1 MKLRLGIAFCL
12 LVAAVES
19 GSAQW
24 LHYRDPRI
32 PRTADGQPDLKA
44 PVPRF
49 PDGRV
54 DLSGIWYPDTKATD
68 GARPEGQTLGEDP
81 TIRLKTEDGTPFPLL
96 PAAEVEFNERLR
108 AGDPGPASRC
118 LPHTIVDYFLVPAPF
133 KFVHTPGLTIMLFEE
148 FNHFRQLFT
157 DGRPFPDDMQPAWF
171 GYSVGKWDGDAFVI
185 ETAGFNNRGAL
196 DVGTPLRAS
205 ESLRTTER
213 FRRPNVGSLQVQ
225 VTIADPTTFSRT
237 WKTQTIWFRLMPDTD
252 FIEHICENE
261 KDFQRIVRQ

>member
-1 MKLRLGIAFCL
+1 MKLRFGIAVCL

-44 PVPRF
+44 PAPSL
-49 PDGRV
+49 PEGRV
-54 DLSGIWYPDTKATD
+54 DLSGIWYPDTTATD

-96 PAAEVEFNERLR
+96 PAAEAEFNERVR
-108 AGDPGPASRC
+108 VGEPGPTSRC

-133 KFVHTPGLTIMLFEE
+133 KFVHTQGLTIMLFEE
-148 FNHFRQLFT
+148 FNHFRQVFT
-157 DGRPFPDDMQPAWF
+157 DGRTFPDDMQPAWF
-171 GYSVGKWDGDAFVI
+171 GYSVGKWDGDAFVV
-185 ETAGFNNRGAL
+185 ETAGLNSRGAL
-196 DVGTPLRAS
+196 DVATPLRAS

-261 KDFQRIVRQ
+261 KDFQRIVPQ